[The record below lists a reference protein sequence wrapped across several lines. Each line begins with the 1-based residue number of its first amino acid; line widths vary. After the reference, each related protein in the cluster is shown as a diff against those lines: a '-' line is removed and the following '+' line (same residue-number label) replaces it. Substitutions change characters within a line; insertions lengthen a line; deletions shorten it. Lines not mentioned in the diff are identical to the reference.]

1 VENELAVDGS
11 ATVTAGAGD
20 GRTNLHYNRNERPV
34 MPENH
39 RSPLKPLSETLLF
52 ASNFLRHPNML
63 GSIIPSSRFLVN
75 QVLKPVDWEHTRV
88 IVEYGPGVGTFTG
101 EILRRMR
108 GDAQLVAIETNRDF
122 VRFLQ
127 RSLPDP
133 RLHVVHDSA
142 AEVPTVLKRL
152 GLPAPRYI
160 ISGIPLGSMPDP
172 VRADIAVKSRAAL
185 EPGGAFLVYQ
195 FTARAL
201 PVLQRTFG
209 DVRRSFEGRN
219 LPPAQLFVCATPG
232 G

>member
-1 VENELAVDGS
+1 
-11 ATVTAGAGD
+11 
-20 GRTNLHYNRNERPV
+20 
-34 MPENH
+34 MPENA

-63 GSIIPSSRFLVN
+63 GSIVPSSRFLVS
-75 QVLKPVDWEHTRV
+75 QVLEPIDWGRARV
-88 IVEYGPGVGTFTG
+88 LVEYGPGIGTFTG

-108 GDAQLVAIETNRDF
+108 SDAQLVAIETNQDF

-127 RSLPDP
+127 KTLPDP
-133 RLHVVHDSA
+133 RLHVVQDSA
-142 AEVPTVLKRL
+142 AEVQPVLQRL

-172 VRADIAVKSRAAL
+172 VRTDIAVRSRAVL

-209 DVRRSFEGRN
+209 DVRRSFERRN
-219 LPPAQLFVCATPG
+219 LPPAQLFVCTKRL
-232 G
+232 